1 MYIEY
6 RDSSVFSFLIKPFR
20 AGSPQDFE
28 GLSCVLSAYHQQP
41 CASHDCAAPCHCA
54 PERCM
59 ASLALEQG
67 VGSPP
72 HGEDREGGQNGSHGA
87 TVLRL
92 CSGKRQVRKEMA
104 GINQGT
110 LGITSPG
117 GATSEEMHDSCYDSP
132 RGPGGQSSLPVR
144 SPRPARADSSAT
156 FLSFASAPLGSDEAT
171 RDLRNNH
178 ISNDCHSSMTR
189 LEEEEPEG
197 EEKVAWARGEVMRM
211 VEARFRTLEDRLL
224 QRLEQQIE
232 NVRDRALDVERVQ
245 SLVDKNIDMYHSH
258 LQELLPARPD
268 TQLDMERVQDL
279 IDHSLDVYNV
289 HVEEKILLD
298 RSHRGAAGAVDEVE
312 ILEAKAQ
319 DCIQYIDNLEQT
331 VMSLCTAL
339 RSKEEEIR
347 IMEHRVIDGVDTARV
362 HSPRSVALSPRTP
375 SCSFAGTLEEELSKT
390 KVLLELSK
398 SQKELADQW
407 AAFFREKHDHAV
419 EIIRARSAAER
430 SLFFPWREVVLVI
443 ALVLALSPQN
453 GPPVESM
460 RSLSLVNAPS
470 EMAKSAFPN
479 LLGLAAWGL
488 SKMRNE
494 PKRHV
499 ILASH
504 AAEVDQKWT
513 ATEVANK
520 LLSWSEVVPARHTLD
535 VLGGKALQEIDDFT
549 AEDVTKTLAAY
560 QKLGKPEPKLQE
572 ALKKQARAQV
582 GSFNPDQVSMTLDSL
597 SAFGEMPRPQRVL
610 NLRSAWRL
618 IMAGWR
624 HGKTVKTVETPRYFV
639 TAQDVASMI
648 WELAAKGRNPPQ
660 ELLEAMRKCFIE
672 VNADFSAEELEKTL
686 WAFAELQEAP
696 GPELMTALRT
706 RAVAVSR
713 TFTAPRA
720 RRMMQSFAKLGKRLA
735 CPHPSLMFPYLP
747 VRPLPGLQHKRI

>member
-1 MYIEY
+1 VQP
-6 RDSSVFSFLIKPFR
+6 RASVPLR
-20 AGSPQDFE
+20 
-28 GLSCVLSAYHQQP
+28 
-41 CASHDCAAPCHCA
+41 
-54 PERCM
+54 RCM
-59 ASLALEQG
+59 ANFALEQG

-72 HGEDREGGQNGSHGA
+72 HGNRAADSEGGQDESHGA

-92 CSGKRQVRKEMA
+92 CSGKRQSRKEMA

-110 LGITSPG
+110 LGLTSPR

-144 SPRPARADSSAT
+144 SPRPAHVRSPRPARAD
-156 FLSFASAPLGSDEAT
+156 SFASAPLGSDEAT

-178 ISNDCHSSMTR
+178 ISNVCPLSMTR
-189 LEEEEPEG
+189 LEEEEG
-197 EEKVAWARGEVMRM
+197 EEKIAWARGAVMRM
-211 VEARFRTLEDRLL
+211 VEARFKALEDRLM
-224 QRLEQQIE
+224 QCLEQKIE
-232 NVRDRALDVERVQ
+232 NVRDRALDAERVQ
-245 SLVDKNIDMYHSH
+245 SLVDKNIDVYHSH
-258 LQELLPARPD
+258 LQELLPARLD
-268 TQLDMERVQDL
+268 TQLDIARVQDL
-279 IDHSLDVYNV
+279 IDHSLDVYNA

-312 ILEAKAQ
+312 TLEAKAQ

-339 RSKEEEIR
+339 RSKEEEMR

-390 KVLLELSK
+390 KVLLELTK

-407 AAFFREKHDHAV
+407 AALLREKHDHAV
-419 EIIRARSAAER
+419 EIMRARSAAER
-430 SLFFPWREVVLVI
+430 SLCFPWREVVLVI
-443 ALVLALSPQN
+443 ALVLALCPQS
-453 GPPVESM
+453 GPPVESK
-460 RSLSLVNAPS
+460 RSLSLVSAPS
-470 EMAKSAFPN
+470 MAKSAFPN

-520 LLSWSEVVPARHTLD
+520 LLSWSEVAPARNTLD
-535 VLGGKALQEIDDFT
+535 VLGGKVLLEIDDFT
-549 AEDVTKTLAAY
+549 AEDVTKTLVAY

-572 ALKKQARAQV
+572 ALKKQARSQV

-597 SAFGEMPRPQRVL
+597 SAFGEVPRPQKVL
-610 NLRSAWRL
+610 DLRSAWRL

-624 HGKTVKTVETPRYFV
+624 HGMTVKRDENLRYFV
-639 TAQDVASMI
+639 TAHDVAAMI
-648 WELAAKGRNPPQ
+648 WELAANGRNPPQ
-660 ELLEAMRKCFIE
+660 ELLESMRKCFIE
-672 VNADFSAEELEKTL
+672 VNADFSAKELEKTL
-686 WAFAELQEAP
+686 RAFAELQEAP

-713 TFTAPRA
+713 TFTASSA
-720 RRMMQSFAKLGKRLA
+720 KRMMQSFAKLGKRLA
-735 CPHPSLMFPYLP
+735 CPHPSRMFPHLP
-747 VRPLPGLQHKRI
+747 ARALPGLQH